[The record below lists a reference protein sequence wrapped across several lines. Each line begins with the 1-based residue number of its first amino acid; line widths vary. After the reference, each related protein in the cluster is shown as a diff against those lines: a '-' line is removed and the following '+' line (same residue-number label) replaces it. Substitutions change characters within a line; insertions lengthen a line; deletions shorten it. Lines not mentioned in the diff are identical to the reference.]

1 MNKYPKN
8 NEETAP
14 SGITRKEAMEKL
26 GKYVA
31 LSTISTFII
40 LDPKKAQ
47 ASSASPSPTDGG
59 SGGEN
64 PTDDPP
70 IPTGWGV

>member
-1 MNKYPKN
+1 MKKN
-8 NEETAP
+8 TKNTEETAP
-14 SGITRKEAMEKL
+14 SGISRKDAIKKM
-26 GKYVA
+26 GKYAA

-47 ASSASPSPTDGG
+47 ASSASPIPSDGG

-64 PTDDPP
+64 PTEDPP
-70 IPTGWGV
+70 SPSGWGI

>member
-1 MNKYPKN
+1 MKKN
-8 NEETAP
+8 TKNTEETAP
-14 SGITRKEAMEKL
+14 SGISRKDAIKKM
-26 GKYVA
+26 GKYAA

-47 ASSASPSPTDGG
+47 ASSASPSSSDSG

-64 PTDDPP
+64 PTEDPP
-70 IPTGWGV
+70 SPSGWGG